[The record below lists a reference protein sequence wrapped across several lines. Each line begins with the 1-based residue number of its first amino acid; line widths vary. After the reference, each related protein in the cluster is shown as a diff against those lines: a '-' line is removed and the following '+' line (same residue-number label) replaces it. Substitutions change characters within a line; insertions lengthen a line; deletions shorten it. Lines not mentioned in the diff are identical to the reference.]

1 MNIFHNNVVKL
12 TTNTDGYRSNDNVK
26 AQFGDSSDLE
36 IFHDG
41 SHSRIKD
48 TGTGGLYT
56 SASIFKITNAA
67 VTENMFLA
75 TLRSD
80 AFGSVSSSSRGGSF
94 ITSEWRFSMPSAT
107 AGGPSIRRLI
117 TSNCVTVSGN
127 SHPNRKPEITINKT
141 AATFVEI

>member
-48 TGTGGLYT
+48 TGTGG
-56 SASIFKITNAA
+56 
-67 VTENMFLA
+67 
-75 TLRSD
+75 
-80 AFGSVSSSSRGGSF
+80 
-94 ITSEWRFSMPSAT
+94 
-107 AGGPSIRRLI
+107 
-117 TSNCVTVSGN
+117 
-127 SHPNRKPEITINKT
+127 
-141 AATFVEI
+141 